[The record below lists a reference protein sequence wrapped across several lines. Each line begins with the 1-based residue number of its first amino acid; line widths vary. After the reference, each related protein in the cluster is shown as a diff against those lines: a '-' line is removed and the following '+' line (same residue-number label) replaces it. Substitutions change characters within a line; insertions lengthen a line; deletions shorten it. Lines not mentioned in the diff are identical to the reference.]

1 MTTLMAAETAEA
13 GARLA
18 EALGANESAVAALA
32 ARLKALDPPLL
43 ATNARGSSDHAAA
56 FAKFLVERELSLP
69 CASIGPSIASLYG
82 KRMRLSGA
90 ALLSISQ
97 SGRSPDI
104 VAMQRAARGAGALTI
119 ALVNDETS
127 PLAQAAEVALPL
139 HAGAERSVAAT
150 KSALLSMALAAAVV
164 GAWAEDTALTKALA
178 ELPGVLGANAPAPP
192 ETLVA
197 PLTGAQSL
205 YVVGRGATLAIA
217 AEAALKLKETCALH
231 AEAFSSAEV
240 LHGPAGIIGPGF
252 PVLAFMPQDEA
263 RQGTLQTLDSLAS
276 FGAAPLL
283 VDTEAHARWP
293 TLVAPRTGHPALDAI
308 AALHAF
314 YRLAEVLARRRG
326 RDPDAPPHLS
336 KITQTV

>member
-18 EALGANESAVAALA
+18 EALDADASVLAALG
-32 ARLKALDPPLL
+32 ARLKSLDPPLL
-43 ATNARGSSDHAAA
+43 VTNARGSSDHAAA
-56 FAKFLVERELSLP
+56 FAKFLVERELGLP

-82 KRMRLSGA
+82 KRLRVSGA

-104 VAMQRAARGAGALTI
+104 VAMQRAARDSGALTI
-119 ALVNDETS
+119 ALVNDVSS
-127 PLAQAAEVALPL
+127 PLAEGAEAPLPL

-150 KSALLSMALAAAVV
+150 KSALLSMALAAAFIA
-164 GAWAEDTALTKALA
+164 AWARDEALA
-178 ELPGVLGANAPAPP
+178 AALRGLPCVLSASAPQAP
-192 ETLVA
+192 ESLVA
-197 PLTGAQSL
+197 PLAAAQSL
-205 YVVGRGATLAIA
+205 FVVGRGATLAIA
-217 AEAALKLKETCALH
+217 SEAALKLKETGGIH
-231 AEAFSSAEV
+231 AEAFSTAEV
-240 LHGPAGIIGPGF
+240 LHGPAGIVRAGF
-252 PVLAFMPQDEA
+252 PVLAFAPQDEA
-263 RQGTLQTLDSLAS
+263 RTGVFQTLSRLAS

-283 VDTEAHARWP
+283 VDVEPHAEWP
-293 TLVAPRTGHPALDAI
+293 TLVAPRAGHAALDAV

-314 YRLAEVLARRRG
+314 YGLAESVSRRRG

>member
-18 EALGANESAVAALA
+18 EALGANAHAISALA
-32 ARLKALDPPLL
+32 ARLKALDPPML

-56 FAKFLVERELSLP
+56 FAKFLVERELGLP

-82 KRMRLSGA
+82 KRLRLSGA

-104 VAMQRAARGAGALTI
+104 VAMQRAAREAGALTI
-119 ALVNDETS
+119 ALVNDDAS
-127 PLAQAAEVALPL
+127 PLAAGAETALPL

-150 KSALLSMALAAAVV
+150 KSALLSMALAAAFV
-164 GAWAEDTALTKALA
+164 ADWADDALLTRALSA
-178 ELPGVLGANAPAPP
+178 LPGVLSANAPPAP
-192 ETLVA
+192 EAVLA
-197 PLTGAQSL
+197 PLAAAGSL
-205 YVVGRGATLAIA
+205 FVVGRGATLAIA
-217 AEAALKLKETCALH
+217 SEAALKLKETCAIH

-240 LHGPAGIIGPGF
+240 LHGPAGIIGAGF
-252 PVLAFMPQDEA
+252 PVLAFVPQDEA
-263 RQGTLQTLDSLAS
+263 RAGALQTLERLTS
-276 FGAAPLL
+276 FGAAPIL
-283 VDTEAHARWP
+283 VDTEPHAHWP
-293 TLVAPRTGHPALDAI
+293 TLIAPRAGHAALDAI

-314 YRLAEVLARRRG
+314 YGLAEAVSRRRG